1 VRIAA
6 RQRRGRYPRGTEGLA
21 VNMSVLARDKT
32 STFPPAAASRTRPGA
47 GFFSMKKTT
56 SLTLAL
62 LAVIAAVAG
71 SGILG
76 VLRAAPLREQCVAW
90 SACGML
96 VILAIVILLIG
107 RTTTLRSLG
116 IIEQQLR
123 ELTRNDDLNPPGAPM
138 PQDLRPVMCALFEYV
153 NHVRASM
160 DELRLQKKELD
171 VQMRVAEAERQN
183 TEAII
188 FSISDAVL
196 VLNSF
201 GELVLANTAA
211 EELFGFHAKQW
222 RHRPIDR
229 VLNDASLA
237 CLIKDARTIGE
248 HSVRRHLEYSTLRDG
263 RTQTFNITLST
274 VVDNHGQS
282 RGIVAVFHDITH
294 ERESAQVKSDFV
306 SAVSHELRTPLSSI
320 KAYVEMLVDGEAHDE
335 NTRRHFYQIIESE
348 TDRLQRLINNILN
361 ISKIES
367 GVVEVNHQMIH
378 ANQVVRDVVA
388 TIMPQASGKNL
399 QIESDLDESLP
410 TIWADRDMLH
420 QAVLNVLSNAIKYTP
435 AGGRIQ
441 VSTAAAEDHR
451 HIVIT
456 VRDNG
461 MGIRAQDLPRIFDK
475 FYRSADGAAIAKG
488 TGLGLNLV
496 KHIVETVHKGRIAV
510 ASEPGAGTSMVLRFP
525 RVAI

>member
-1 VRIAA
+1 
-6 RQRRGRYPRGTEGLA
+6 
-21 VNMSVLARDKT
+21 MSVLATDKT
-32 STFPPAAASRTRPGA
+32 NPLPPAAASRTRPA
-47 GFFSMKKTT
+47 ACFFSMKKTT

-76 VLRAAPLREQCVAW
+76 VLRAAPLREQYVAW

-116 IIEQQLR
+116 IIEHQLR
-123 ELTRNDDLNPPGAPM
+123 ELTRNDDLNPPGAPV
-138 PQDLRPVMCALFEYV
+138 PQDLRPVMCALLEYV
-153 NHVRASM
+153 NHVRTRV

-196 VLNSF
+196 VLDSF

-282 RGIVAVFHDITH
+282 RGVVAVFHDITR
-294 ERESAQVKSDFV
+294 ERESTQVKSDFV

-348 TDRLQRLINNILN
+348 TDVPRL
-361 ISKIES
+361 S
-367 GVVEVNHQMIH
+367 V
-378 ANQVVRDVVA
+378 
-388 TIMPQASGKNL
+388 T
-399 QIESDLDESLP
+399 
-410 TIWADRDMLH
+410 
-420 QAVLNVLSNAIKYTP
+420 
-435 AGGRIQ
+435 
-441 VSTAAAEDHR
+441 VSR
-451 HIVIT
+451 
-456 VRDNG
+456 
-461 MGIRAQDLPRIFDK
+461 
-475 FYRSADGAAIAKG
+475 
-488 TGLGLNLV
+488 
-496 KHIVETVHKGRIAV
+496 
-510 ASEPGAGTSMVLRFP
+510 
-525 RVAI
+525 